1 MNAATSVMD
10 RAARMRGEPVE
21 AQIAKLQSD
30 VEHMR
35 SDITEMKVDIRRLDD
50 KIGRLDDKIESVRA
64 YLDAKIDAL
73 RNDLHSTKIWALLL
87 YFAQSAVLLGVMAK
101 GFGWLN

>member
-1 MNAATSVMD
+1 MD
-10 RAARMRGEPVE
+10 MAARMRGESVE

-35 SDITEMKVDIRRLDD
+35 SDITEMKIDIRRLDD
-50 KIGRLDDKIESVRA
+50 KIGHLDDKIESVRA
-64 YLDAKIDAL
+64 YLDTKIDAV
-73 RNDLHSTKIWALLL
+73 RESLHAAKIWALLL